1 MQTAAPEI
9 APPAGSIVTVARRL
23 ELQTVLL
30 TLLAL
35 TVGFVTVY
43 PIAQIALQS
52 FQASIPGQTPVWSL
66 DGWHAV
72 FTERGLQSA
81 AWNTVT
87 LTVVRQGISVVI
99 GVFIAWLLART
110 NLPGARIFE
119 FLFWLAFFFPSLT
132 VTLSWILLLDPQFGL
147 INQWLRSIGFGEGNS
162 GPMTIYSFWGI
173 VWVQLM
179 ATTIAVKV
187 MLLTPA
193 FRNMNASFEEAS
205 YISGSSTLDTFRRI
219 FIPLMMPVILAVQ
232 LLAILRSL
240 EAFEI
245 EQILGGRIN
254 LRVFSTWIYSVL
266 NQQPPRYDAVSA
278 LAVVTIVVAL
288 GLILLQ
294 RTMLANRSYTTV
306 TGKFGGQLIPL
317 GRSRWPLC
325 VGIAVLL
332 VLIIGVPVVF
342 AIMGTFMKL
351 FGFFMADGWSL
362 QHWNTALNDR
372 TLGRALGNT
381 MTLAL
386 STALVSVFLH
396 SLLAYV
402 LVRTKFFGR
411 SALDVV
417 TWLPFA
423 VPGVVLS
430 LGLVTM
436 LLQPA
441 FRPIYG
447 TMAALGV
454 ALVIAGMPF
463 SVQIVK
469 SSLMQIGTELEE
481 ASWVTGA
488 NGFRTYLRVV
498 LPLLSPTLVVTAIIT
513 FLSATRNIA
522 QVALLSTPGTQPLS
536 VLQLNYLVEGKYE
549 IASVLSVILLC
560 ISLVLAVLARV
571 FGYRGVTG

>member
-1 MQTAAPEI
+1 MSTVSPELTVQSAHRPQRIRRVETA
-9 APPAGSIVTVARRL
+9 
-23 ELQTVLL
+23 TVLL
-30 TLLAL
+30 TLVAL
-35 TVGFVTVY
+35 FVLLVTVY
-43 PIAQIALQS
+43 PVIQIAIQS
-52 FQASIPGQTPVWSL
+52 FNSATPGQAPAWGL
-66 DGWHAV
+66 DGWRAV
-72 FTERGLQSA
+72 LTERGLQAA

-87 LTVVRQGISVVI
+87 LTVVRQGIAVVI

-110 NLPGARIFE
+110 DLPGARVFE

-147 INQWLRSIGFGEGNS
+147 INQWLRSVGLGGGTA

-179 ATTIAVKV
+179 ATTIAIKV

-205 YISGSSTLDTFRRI
+205 NISGSTTLGTLRRI

-245 EQILGGRIN
+245 EQILGGRVN

-266 NQQPPRYDAVSA
+266 NQQPPRYDAVAA
-278 LAVVTIVVAL
+278 LAMVTIVVAMV
-288 GLILLQ
+288 LILLQ
-294 RTMLANRSYTTV
+294 RKVLADRSYTTV

-317 GRSRWPLC
+317 GRWRWPLT
-325 VGIAVLL
+325 VSIAVLL
-332 VLIIGVPVVF
+332 VLIIGVPIVF

-362 QHWNTALNDR
+362 QHWNAALNDKV
-372 TLGRALGNT
+372 LGRALSNT
-381 MTLAL
+381 LILAI
-386 STALVSVFLH
+386 STALVSVVLH
-396 SLLAYV
+396 SFLAYV

-411 SALDVV
+411 GALDVV

-447 TMAALGV
+447 TMIALV
-454 ALVIAGMPF
+454 MALVIAGMPF

-469 SSLMQIGTELEE
+469 TSLMQIGTELEE

-488 NGFRTYLRVV
+488 NAFRTYLRVV

-522 QVALLSTPGTQPLS
+522 QVALLSTPSTQPLS

-549 IASVLSVILLC
+549 VASVLSVILLG
-560 ISLVLAVLARV
+560 ISLILALLARV
-571 FGYRGVTG
+571 FGYRGLAG

>member
-1 MQTAAPEI
+1 MSTVSPELTVPS
-9 APPAGSIVTVARRL
+9 ARPPQRFRRL
-23 ELQTVLL
+23 ELSAVLL
-30 TLLAL
+30 TLIAL
-35 TVGFVTVY
+35 FVVFVTVY
-43 PIAQIALQS
+43 PIIQIAIQS
-52 FQASIPGQTPVWSL
+52 FNAATPGQAPAWGL
-66 DGWHAV
+66 DGWRAV
-72 FTERGLQSA
+72 LSERGLQSA
-81 AWNTVT
+81 AWNTVA
-87 LTVVRQGISVVI
+87 LTVVRQGIAVVI
-99 GVFIAWLLART
+99 GVLIAWLLART
-110 NLPGARIFE
+110 DLPGARIFE

-147 INQWLRSIGFGEGNS
+147 INQWLRSIGLGVGTT

-205 YISGSSTLDTFRRI
+205 YITGSSTLGTLRRI

-266 NQQPPRYDAVSA
+266 NQQPPRYDAVAA
-278 LAVVTIVVAL
+278 LAVVTIAFAL
-288 GLILLQ
+288 TLILLQ
-294 RTMLANRSYTTV
+294 RKVLADRSYTTV
-306 TGKFGGQLIPL
+306 TGKFGGQLILL
-317 GRSRWPLC
+317 GRWRWPLA
-325 VGIAVLL
+325 VAVSVLL
-332 VLIIGVPVVF
+332 ALIVGVPIVF
-342 AIMGTFMKL
+342 AVMGTFMKL

-362 QHWNTALNDR
+362 QHWNSALNDR
-372 TLGRALGNT
+372 VLGRALGNT
-381 MTLAL
+381 LTLAV

-396 SLLAYV
+396 SFLAYV
-402 LVRTKFFGR
+402 LIRTKFYGR
-411 SALDVV
+411 GVLDVV

-436 LLQPA
+436 LLQPG

-447 TMAALGV
+447 TMAALV
-454 ALVIAGMPF
+454 LALVIAGMPF

-481 ASWVTGA
+481 ASWVAGGSA
-488 NGFRTYLRVV
+488 LRTYMRVV

-522 QVALLSTPGTQPLS
+522 QVALLSTPNTQPIS

-549 IASVLSVILLC
+549 VASVLSVILLA
-560 ISLVLAVLARV
+560 ISLVLALLARI
-571 FGYRGVTG
+571 FGYRGVGS

>member
-1 MQTAAPEI
+1 MSVASPELAAPSEQQVR
-9 APPAGSIVTVARRL
+9 GFRRA
-23 ELQTVLL
+23 ELSTVLL

-35 TVGFVTVY
+35 VVLFVTVY
-43 PIAQIALQS
+43 PIIQIAIQS
-52 FQASIPGQTPVWSL
+52 FNAATPGQAPAWGL
-66 DGWHAV
+66 DGWRAV
-72 FTERGLQSA
+72 LSDRGLQAA

-87 LTVVRQGISVVI
+87 LTIVRQGIAVVA

-110 NLPGARIFE
+110 DLPGARLFE
-119 FLFWLAFFFPSLT
+119 FFFWLAFFFPSLT

-147 INQWLRSIGFGEGNS
+147 INQWLRSIGVGSGNS

-179 ATTIAVKV
+179 ATTIAVKI

-205 YISGSSTLDTFRRI
+205 YVSGSSTMGTLRRI
-219 FIPLMMPVILAVQ
+219 FIPVMMPVILAVQ

-240 EAFEI
+240 EAFEV

-288 GLILLQ
+288 AMILMQ
-294 RTMLANRSYTTV
+294 RTMLANRSYATV

-317 GRSRWPLC
+317 GKLRWPVC
-325 VGIAVLL
+325 VAIGVLL
-332 VLIIGVPVVF
+332 VLIIGVPIVF

-351 FGFFMADGWSL
+351 FGFFMADGWGL
-362 QHWNTALNDR
+362 QHWQAALGDR
-372 TLGRALGNT
+372 VLGRALGNT
-381 MTLAL
+381 MTLAIG
-386 STALVSVFLH
+386 TALVSVLLH
-396 SLLAYV
+396 SFLAYV
-402 LVRTKFFGR
+402 LVRTRFFGR
-411 SALDVV
+411 SALDVI

-436 LLQPA
+436 FLQPA

-447 TMAALGV
+447 TMLALV
-454 ALVIAGMPF
+454 LALVIAGMPF

-488 NGFRTYLRVV
+488 NSVRTYVRIV

-522 QVALLSTPGTQPLS
+522 QVSLLSTASTQPLS
-536 VLQLNYLVEGKYE
+536 VLQLNYLAEGKYE
-549 IASVLSVILLC
+549 IASVLSVILLG
-560 ISLVLAVLARV
+560 ISVILALLARI
-571 FGYRGVTG
+571 FGYRGVAG